1 MKKNYKKIGIISIFA
16 IMLIGL
22 AIAYFTGGN
31 GQLKKNKTESIFV
44 DDGEATETES
54 KKENIE
60 LKSNEVV
67 VEIKGEVNKPDIYW
81 LKEEQIVADLIKMA
95 GGLTDKADISN
106 INRAEKLRNH
116 QSIIIPSIDDTKN
129 IANSSTTTAS
139 SNNANGLIN
148 INTATES
155 ELDSLPGIGPA
166 KAKQIIKYREENGGF
181 NSIEDLKNIKGIGEK
196 AFQDLQDK
204 ITV

>member
-129 IANSSTTTAS
+129 VVNSSTTTAS
-139 SNNANGLIN
+139 SSNANGLIN

>member
-1 MKKNYKKIGIISIFA
+1 MKKNYKKIGIISIFT
-16 IMLIGL
+16 IMLIAL

-44 DDGEATETES
+44 DEGEPTEAES

-67 VEIKGEVNKPDIYW
+67 VEIKGEVDKPDIYW
-81 LKEEQIVADLIKMA
+81 LKEDQIVADLIKMA

-116 QSIIIPSIDDTKN
+116 QSIVIPSIDDTKN
-129 IANSSTTTAS
+129 VANSSTTTAS
-139 SNNANGLIN
+139 SSNANGLIN

-181 NSIEDLKNIKGIGEK
+181 NAIEDLKNIKGIGEK

-204 ITV
+204 IIV